1 MIKYNCKNKT
11 KKSLPYRSKGERLD
25 WVSIKDAKSVSLS
38 SVLHNGKVVSPSSMN
53 KKSPILVP

>member
-11 KKSLPYRSKGERLD
+11 KKPLPYKSKGERLG

-38 SVLHNGKVVSPSSMN
+38 SVLHDGKVVSPSSM
-53 KKSPILVP
+53 KRPILVP